1 MELKDFLEEY
11 KRALSMLRED
21 RLKVYSI
28 KAPEEI
34 KEGFVY
40 ETEYEGAPVLL
51 LVANLEEHFAE
62 VVPLSFSWE
71 LATRYDYILEF
82 EHPLRD
88 TWIAQLDLAT
98 EVPKEIL
105 FQLKERGKI
114 KEEDLRIIQSV
125 LADEGEIPEE
135 KRGRGY
141 EDEVHKEFK
150 RIEFE
155 RHRWLYEAL
164 LLSLDEE
171 EERLV
176 IVKPLREELEEL
188 SSLLLAADATQ
199 NVVNLP
205 FGKLIYVPEEK
216 KAELLLDEKFLGK
229 TGKLSVSI
237 NGKEFT
243 LFVGKLSDITIL
255 SVTEKLFR
263 ALKHLTLKVK
273 EGE

>member
-1 MELKDFLEEY
+1 VELKDFLDEY
-11 KRALSMLRED
+11 KRALSMLKED

-51 LVANLEEHFAE
+51 LVANLEENFAE

-71 LATRYDYILEF
+71 LATYYDYILEF

-98 EVPKEIL
+98 EIPKEIL
-105 FQLKERGKI
+105 FQFNERGKI

-125 LADEGEIPEE
+125 LTDEGEIPVE

-141 EDEVHKEFK
+141 EDEIHKEFK
-150 RIEFE
+150 ELELE

-171 EERLV
+171 ENRLV

-188 SSLLLAADATQ
+188 SSSLLAADSTPK
-199 NVVNLP
+199 VISLS
-205 FGKLIYVPEEK
+205 FGRLIYVPEEE
-216 KAELLLDEKFLGK
+216 KAELLLDERFIGK
-229 TGKLSVSI
+229 SGKLSVFI
-237 NGKEFT
+237 NGKELT
-243 LFVGKLSDITIL
+243 LFVGELSDFTIP
-255 SVTEKLFR
+255 SVSKKLFR
-263 ALKHLTLKVK
+263 ILKNLKLTLF
-273 EGE
+273 